1 MVEHHR
7 QEEVV
12 SGESFWNVILE
23 LKNRL
28 SKYEFAQNRGCL
40 YRTKNFM
47 FLFLFT
53 NTTIPVFGNKKEL
66 LYSSSIYFE
75 KIHAPMT
82 FRSLT

>member
-28 SKYEFAQNRGCL
+28 SKYEFAQNIVSNNSSKKLEIQL
-40 YRTKNFM
+40 YVL
-47 FLFLFT
+47 LF
-53 NTTIPVFGNKKEL
+53 
-66 LYSSSIYFE
+66 
-75 KIHAPMT
+75 
-82 FRSLT
+82 